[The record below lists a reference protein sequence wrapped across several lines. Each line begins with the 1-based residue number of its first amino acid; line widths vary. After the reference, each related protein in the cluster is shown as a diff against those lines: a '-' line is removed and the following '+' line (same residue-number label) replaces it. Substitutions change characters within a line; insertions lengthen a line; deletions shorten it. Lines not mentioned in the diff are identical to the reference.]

1 MSRVLRAQPAN
12 PTVANPP
19 TNGHPANGQHSASD
33 FVDQIKLLAALRGV
47 RAGDF
52 GVRLPLDWIGLP
64 GNIAEAFNE
73 VVELNQRLARQ
84 FDDLTQSHAKVRA
97 QLTDL
102 TDMATDRDRV
112 LNAVAR
118 GDLSQRVALDV
129 DGRPLEGAFL
139 RSGQGGKSII
149 PTSAAGPRCLAPTAA
164 GKPSPIPSTPWP
176 PTSPVRSATS
186 PKSPPR
192 SRPAI
197 CPR

>member
-1 MSRVLRAQPAN
+1 MPVPKPVSVPR
-12 PTVANPP
+12 PTLPS
-19 TNGHPANGQHSASD
+19 TNGHGKHED
-33 FVDQIKLLAALRGV
+33 LVDQIKLLAALRGV

-118 GDLSQRVALDV
+118 GDLSQRVA
-129 DGRPLEGAFL
+129 
-139 RSGQGGKSII
+139 
-149 PTSAAGPRCLAPTAA
+149 
-164 GKPSPIPSTPWP
+164 
-176 PTSPVRSATS
+176 
-186 PKSPPR
+186 
-192 SRPAI
+192 
-197 CPR
+197 